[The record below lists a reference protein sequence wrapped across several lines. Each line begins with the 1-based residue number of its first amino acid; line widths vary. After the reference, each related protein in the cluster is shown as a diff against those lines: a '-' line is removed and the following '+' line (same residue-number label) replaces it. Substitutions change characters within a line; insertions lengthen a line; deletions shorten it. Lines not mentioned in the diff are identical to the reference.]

1 MRLMSKKRQ
10 KAVIAQIAGMFEMY
24 RSASDTARRAAQ
36 DNPQAKEVL
45 SRVDDT
51 FVTCMV
57 NVCSMVGGKTGFDT
71 FRTIRD
77 EMEALS
83 KQKMSERAA
92 TEEASGESQDDA
104 DQ

>member
-1 MRLMSKKRQ
+1 MRFMSKKRQ

-24 RSASDTARRAAQ
+24 RSASDTARREVQ
-36 DNPQAKEVL
+36 NQPQAKEVL

-92 TEEASGESQDDA
+92 TEEQASA

>member
-1 MRLMSKKRQ
+1 MRFLSKKRQ

-24 RSASDTARRAAQ
+24 RSASDTFRRVAQ

-51 FVTCMV
+51 FVTCMM
-57 NVCSMVGGKTGFDT
+57 NVCSLVEGKIGFDT
-71 FRTIRD
+71 FRAIRD

-83 KQKMSERAA
+83 KQKMAERAA
-92 TEEASGESQDDA
+92 AEEAQGEESA